1 MDTPS
6 DSFTKIPLCLKTLSD
21 GWINFNANDISQLPS
36 NMFIYLVDSEH
47 KVTKDLNLDPNYRFF
62 LKAGEYNNRFTL
74 VFSNSKLLET
84 QAVDNNMFTVVMS
97 SSSLV
102 VKIGLP
108 LNVIG
113 NLLVTN
119 MKGQVLLHKE
129 VSGKETVE
137 LNPHLNTGVYI
148 ITLISGV
155 KKESKKILMR
165 KDYE

>member
-1 MDTPS
+1 
-6 DSFTKIPLCLKTLSD
+6 
-21 GWINFNANDISQLPS
+21 
-36 NMFIYLVDSEH
+36 
-47 KVTKDLNLDPNYRFF
+47 
-62 LKAGEYNNRFTL
+62 
-74 VFSNSKLLET
+74 LEA
-84 QAVDNNMFTVVMS
+84 QAVDNNIFTVSMS
-97 SSSLV
+97 SNHLV

-108 LNVIG
+108 LNASG

-119 MKGQVLLHKE
+119 MKGQVLLQKE

-165 KDYE
+165 RDYE